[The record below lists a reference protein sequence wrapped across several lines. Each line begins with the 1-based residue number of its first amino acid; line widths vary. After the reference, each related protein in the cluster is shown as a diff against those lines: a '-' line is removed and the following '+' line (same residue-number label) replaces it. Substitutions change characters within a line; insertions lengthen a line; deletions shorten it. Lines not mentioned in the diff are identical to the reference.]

1 MRLLVRSA
9 LAVSICVAAVTIA
22 GLKVSDPPGQQMQ
35 TFAESFVSS
44 LDADQKAKAIM
55 PYDSPARVDWHFIP
69 KKSRK
74 GLMIRE
80 MNTAQ
85 QTAAFR
91 LVRAALSEMGYD
103 KTNKIMMN
111 EKVLFELE
119 GDKRNWDRDSEMYY
133 LTLFGEPK
141 NEGAWGMSFEGHHL
155 SLNFVCRD
163 GKMVDSTPQFFA
175 TNPATIM
182 DEVSGPLGKG
192 TRILKEEEDLAFE
205 LVRSLSG
212 KKLKTA
218 MIADEAPAEI
228 RFAGEAQPKVGKPEG
243 IPMAQL
249 DAAGKQLLKDLVGV
263 YVDAVAD
270 DIADQRRELIQQSGW
285 DNVYFA
291 WAGATEPGI
300 GHYYRVRGNTFLIE
314 FVNTQPDASGNPANH
329 IHAVWRD
336 LTGDFDLPI
345 E

>member
-1 MRLLVRSA
+1 MRLFVRSFIAASLCLTA
-9 LAVSICVAAVTIA
+9 LAVG
-22 GLKVSDPPGQQMQ
+22 GLKVGDPPGQQMQ

-55 PYDSPARVDWHFIP
+55 PYDSPARIDWHFIP

-74 GLMIRE
+74 GLMIKE

-85 QTAAFR
+85 QTAALR

-103 KTNKIMMN
+103 KANKIMMN
-111 EKVLFELE
+111 ESVLRELE
-119 GDKRNWDRDSEMYY
+119 GDNRTWDRDSGMYY
-133 LTLFGEPK
+133 VTLFGEPK
-141 NEGAWGMSFEGHHL
+141 NEGVWGMSFEGHHL

-192 TRILKEEEDLAFE
+192 TRILKQEEDLAFA
-205 LVRSLSG
+205 LINSLSG
-212 KKLKTA
+212 DTLGTA
-218 MIADEAPAEI
+218 MIADEAPKEI
-228 RFAGEAQPKVGKPEG
+228 RFAGEGQPKVGKPEG
-243 IPMAQL
+243 IPMSDL
-249 DAAGKQLLKDLVGV
+249 DASGKKLLQDLVSV
-263 YVDAVAD
+263 YIDAVAD
-270 DIADQRRELIQQSGW
+270 DIAKQRRELIEQAGW

-291 WAGATEPGI
+291 WAGATKPGI
-300 GHYYRVRGNTFLIE
+300 GHYYRVRGNNFLIE